1 MKSHDRKKKQVT
13 FSFTFPP
20 WRRLAG
26 KTSVRIISTIRVCIL
41 CLLSLHQEKLV
52 FDFYFLKFWIY
63 SYFHSNF
70 GSECSWNLF
79 KTCIE
84 ERINCISDV
93 LSRIRLCWPKFL
105 HFWPVVW
112 SDQTITP
119 GKLQTNQAGSCTF
132 SDIMKWTLKSKW
144 ETFMVQKVITLTSIR
159 TERFPEMNSMNNSSE
174 KQFRGLQGIRPLGY
188 ISTKVCYQF
197 TCRERRVISFF
208 SNWST

>member
-52 FDFYFLKFWIY
+52 FDFYFLNLFIFSFKFWVWMILK
-63 SYFHSNF
+63 FVQ
-70 GSECSWNLF
+70 
-79 KTCIE
+79 TCIE

-93 LSRIRLCWPKFL
+93 LSRSPLCWPKLF
-105 HFWPVVW
+105 HFWAVVW

-132 SDIMKWTLKSKW
+132 SERLYYEMDPKIKMKNFHGPK
-144 ETFMVQKVITLTSIR
+144 
-159 TERFPEMNSMNNSSE
+159 
-174 KQFRGLQGIRPLGY
+174 GY
-188 ISTKVCYQF
+188 YF
-197 TCRERRVISFF
+197 NFH
-208 SNWST
+208 